1 MIEVKNLSLRF
12 PQPGGRD
19 KLVLD
24 DMNLTIRDGEFVSI
38 TGPSGC
44 GKTTLLR
51 IIAALTAPSAG
62 EIHIDNVPLE
72 GPSSRVSMVFQEFAL
87 LPWRSVIR
95 NVEFPLESRG
105 LTKEERRERALKALE
120 QVHLSESIDLMPR
133 HLSGGM
139 KQRVG
144 LARALA
150 TDADYLLMDEP
161 FGAVDPQ
168 VRRVLQ
174 ATLLELW
181 SENNKTIIFVTHD
194 LDEAAVMSDRII
206 CLSRAPGRIREIVS
220 VDVPRPRFT
229 PTLELAH
236 GNETAAYRAHLWAS
250 MSQDIRRTAI

>member
-1 MIEVKNLSLRF
+1 MIEIENLSLYL
-12 PQPGGRD
+12 PQPD
-19 KLVLD
+19 ESQKLILD
-24 DMNLTIRDGEFVSI
+24 DINLTIRDGEFICVA
-38 TGPSGC
+38 GPSGC

-51 IIAALTAPSAG
+51 ILATLTKPTSG
-62 EIHIDNVPLE
+62 TIRIDGVPLDKPNL
-72 GPSSRVSMVFQEFAL
+72 GLSMVFQEFAL
-87 LPWRSVIR
+87 LPWRSVVR

-105 LTKEERRERALKALE
+105 LSKEDRHKRALEALA
-120 QVHLSESIDLMPR
+120 QVHLTEAADLMPR

-150 TDADYLLMDEP
+150 TDARYLLMDEP

-181 SENNKTIIFVTHD
+181 SGTNKTIIFVTHD
-194 LDEAAVMSDRII
+194 LDEAAVLSDRIV
-206 CLSRAPGRIREIVS
+206 CLSRSPGHIREIVT
-220 VDVPRPRFT
+220 VEVPRPRFT
-229 PTLELAH
+229 DTLEIAY
-236 GNETAAYRAHLWAS
+236 GEETARCRGQLWKS